1 MNNQSTLMNI
11 IKLVF
16 FFVIA
21 SLLLK
26 VAFSIIGGAFYLAFR
41 FGIPLLIAIGVVRW
55 LTNRSNTRR
64 YN

>member
-11 IKLVF
+11 IKLVI

-26 VAFSIIGGAFYLAFR
+26 IVFALIGGTFYIVFR
-41 FGIPLLIAIGVVRW
+41 FGIPLLIAIGIVRW
-55 LTNRSNTRR
+55 LTNRSNNRR